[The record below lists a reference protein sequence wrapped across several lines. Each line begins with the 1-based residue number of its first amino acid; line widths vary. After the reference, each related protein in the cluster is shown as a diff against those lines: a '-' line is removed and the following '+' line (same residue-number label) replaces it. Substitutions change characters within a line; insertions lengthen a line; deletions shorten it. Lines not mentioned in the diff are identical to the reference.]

1 MVGKVQL
8 MRCPIDTICGDCQKA
23 LVFGVWVYY
32 NSETGDAICP
42 ECGVKRGWTSKQRV
56 KQLIKALELKTDITA
71 LRRQRKI
78 ESTKLMMLK
87 EQINMHKLGVR
98 DLDIE
103 KGIIELM
110 DTVQDYLRQCGT
122 EKEAEAFNQMFDV
135 MRQNQELQK
144 EVREEISTWMFLL
157 GKEKK
162 KLKPKAKGIMP
173 DA

>member
-1 MVGKVQL
+1 MPGKVQL
-8 MRCPIDTICGDCQKA
+8 MRCPIDTVCGDCQKS
-23 LVFGVWVYY
+23 LFFGVWVYY
-32 NSETGDAICP
+32 NADTGDAICP

-56 KQLIKALELKTDITA
+56 KQLIKALELKTDIVA

-78 ESTKLMMLK
+78 ESTKLMILK
-87 EQINMHKLGVR
+87 QQINMHKLGER

-110 DTVQDYLRQCGT
+110 DTVQDYLHHCGT
-122 EKEAEAFNQMFDV
+122 EKEADAFNQMLNA

-144 EVREEISTWMFLL
+144 EIREEINNWMFLI

-162 KLKPKAKGIMP
+162 KLKPEQKIVV
-173 DA
+173 